1 MSDSSSLDILIGE
14 SEQINPAILLAEELM
29 RRKPGDLLSAEDM
42 KRSESTLEEGEREIE
57 TIRRQI
63 GAFERASPSP
73 YRYLPIGF

>member
-1 MSDSSSLDILIGE
+1 MSDSSPLDILIGE

-29 RRKPGDLLSAEDM
+29 RRKPGDLLSAEDI

-57 TIRRQI
+57 TIRRHI

-73 YRYLPIGF
+73 CRDLPIGF